1 MITFKGVIQEK
12 GDKGA
17 FFNIMLADTFGAT
30 EEELGLFE
38 EDILSLS
45 DNATD
50 MNGNYL
56 MDFGGN

>member
-1 MITFKGVIQEK
+1 MITFKGVIQDKGEK
-12 GDKGA
+12 GV
-17 FFNIMLADTFGAT
+17 FFNILDVDNREAT
-30 EEELGLFE
+30 EEELELFD

-56 MDFGGN
+56 LNFGRS